1 MKVIKRDGRIVEFD
15 PRLIEYAILKAFN
28 AVDKEMSDYAVMKAR
43 NIAEYIQDYYTRE
56 KTTPSV
62 EDIQDLVEKGLMST
76 KRKDVA
82 KEYITYRNKR
92 NEVRNR
98 NTQLR

>member
-28 AVDKEMSDYAVMKAR
+28 TVDKEMSDYAVMKAR

-56 KTTPSV
+56 KTT
-62 EDIQDLVEKGLMST
+62 Q
-76 KRKDVA
+76 
-82 KEYITYRNKR
+82 
-92 NEVRNR
+92 
-98 NTQLR
+98 